1 MKQKID
7 VTLKNC
13 EVVFEEDRIVIVEH
27 LKDSDLEFNM
37 DDIMRKFEN
46 QTFNMTLS
54 TTNDI

>member
-13 EVVFEEDRIVIVEH
+13 EVVFEEDKMIIVEH